1 MKGACIHA
9 LLFFGGIMA
18 SLYKISIDKLNGIG
32 KKRAELFNKLG
43 IYSIGDLL
51 SFYPKGYEDWSSTV
65 KIESLQDGMNVCIK
79 AVLGAQI
86 KDGVLPGGRIIS
98 KGMVYDDT
106 GTLQLVFFNNR
117 YISAMIHAG
126 EEYYFYGRVTGGI
139 GGWQMISPTFSPV
152 GEGSKIHPIY
162 KQTAGL
168 NSKIIAN
175 AVKQALSYL
184 LKGKRPVARKRTKHI
199 CSV

>member
-1 MKGACIHA
+1 
-9 LLFFGGIMA
+9 MA

-175 AVKQALSYL
+175 AVKPVSYTHLTLPTIL
-184 LKGKRPVARKRTKHI
+184 LV
-199 CSV
+199 

>member
-1 MKGACIHA
+1 
-9 LLFFGGIMA
+9 MA
-18 SLYKISIDKLNGIG
+18 SLYKISLIIKRNRQ
-32 KKRAELFNKLG
+32 KKSRAFYKLG
-43 IYSIGDLL
+43 IYSIGVCLV
-51 SFYPKGYEDWSSTV
+51 FIRKVRCWSSTV

-184 LKGKRPVARKRTKHI
+184 PEKVNDPVARKRTKHI
-199 CSV
+199 CSVRFEICNTEYTFPQ